1 MNSPKIFPSSRRNL
15 PPLWPSTVAGA
26 RVNAWTICGGRR
38 QAAHH
43 RDPFKKCIRSLGT
56 EGFYLAVASSAAG
69 WDPQAH
75 LLVEEDPEEIR
86 RRGEELFPQAELAG
100 GEPDARVDGSRCAAR
115 GGNL

>member
-1 MNSPKIFPSSRRNL
+1 MKNAFEASELRDFIW
-15 PPLWPSTVAGA
+15 PL
-26 RVNAWTICGGRR
+26 
-38 QAAHH
+38 
-43 RDPFKKCIRSLGT
+43 
-56 EGFYLAVASSAAG
+56 SAAG